1 MSLLSREKVA
11 ISLTSAILFWTWLQ
25 AIFIVTSSFSRYSL
39 LTFPPLHLLT
49 TVPPFSTP
57 LLVFLFNYN
66 CSKTVPFKLF
76 SMFEN
81 EREKREKK
89 RDFFPTIYLVSKIRV
104 RVYVRRQNEKRNKIN
119 GNEVEIFSLIL
130 AFLENSHLNIQR
142 IKLYIAICISAT
154 GRINP
159 LVSRQILQMLQIYIP
174 AIFVFFRNFELS
186 NEVEAD
192 SDLHSWPGD
201 WNESPN

>member
-1 MSLLSREKVA
+1 
-11 ISLTSAILFWTWLQ
+11 
-25 AIFIVTSSFSRYSL
+25 
-39 LTFPPLHLLT
+39 
-49 TVPPFSTP
+49 
-57 LLVFLFNYN
+57 
-66 CSKTVPFKLF
+66 
-76 SMFEN
+76 MFEN

-142 IKLYIAICISAT
+142 IKYIAICISAT